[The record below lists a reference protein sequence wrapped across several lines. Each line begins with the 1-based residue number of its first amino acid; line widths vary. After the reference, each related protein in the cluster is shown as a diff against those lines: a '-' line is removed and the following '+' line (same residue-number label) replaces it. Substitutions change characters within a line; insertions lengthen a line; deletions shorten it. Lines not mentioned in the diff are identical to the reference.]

1 MNRSIIAHD
10 HVTAA
15 IYTFAPKEFWVEA
28 MEMSR
33 PETSASAYRDVQVYV
48 ICTYHVDSLRY
59 GNNLNFT
66 V

>member
-48 ICTYHVDSLRY
+48 IARTTWIRY
-59 GNNLNFT
+59 VTGII
-66 V
+66 

>member
-33 PETSASAYRDVQVYV
+33 PETSASAYRDVQVHHEKSPRQGWPGV
-48 ICTYHVDSLRY
+48 T
-59 GNNLNFT
+59 
-66 V
+66 